1 LIINY
6 NVVAILEIIVMYEV
20 VPLMIIGGILYFKNN
35 GLRIIPPAIPVEPL
49 IIDVS
54 IQKNDI

>member
-1 LIINY
+1 
-6 NVVAILEIIVMYEV
+6 MYEV

-49 IIDVS
+49 IIAVS
-54 IQKNDI
+54 IQKNDIYNTSY